1 MGVQT
6 SLAVWIR
13 GSQAARLFDL
23 VTPFLE
29 PISEICCPAKKIF
42 RSVPEGE
49 RMDDFEGLFDK
60 LRHRQSDKFR
70 RADRVCGD
78 RFSGGDY

>member
-1 MGVQT
+1 
-6 SLAVWIR
+6 LDPWAR
-13 GSQAARLFDL
+13 AARLFDL
-23 VTPFLE
+23 VTRFLE

-42 RSVPEGE
+42 QSVPEGE

-70 RADRVCGD
+70 RADRMCGTD
-78 RFSGGDY
+78 FLEGITDHPGSLTS